1 MTDISLT
8 EKIEKEVKENYIF
21 FKENLSKLIE
31 QHKDKFLIIRN
42 KKIEDVCD
50 TGEEAILKAK
60 EKFPDEIY
68 SIQQV
73 GEKEVDLGSISAY
86 AVF

>member
-1 MTDISLT
+1 MVDTPT
-8 EKIEKEVKENYIF
+8 EKIEEEVKKNYAF
-21 FKENLSKLIE
+21 FKKELPALMKE
-31 QHKDKFLIIRN
+31 HKDKFLIIRHEE
-42 KKIEDVCD
+42 IQDVCN

-60 EKFPDEIY
+60 EKFQDELY

-73 GEKEVDLGSISAY
+73 SKEEIDLGSISAY